1 MTARRRIRLRTVA
14 GRQVWDG
21 RKARGGSG
29 FIPGIRH
36 FQAGVRAYRAAA
48 AGGDAEAVARLGE
61 IDGALDALGRS
72 LDRWRRGLAGF
83 AAERLPPEALAATG
97 GRWLRTGRLLRIRA
111 AETRRLAALIEAY
124 DAVCANTASVTAAC
138 RRRGIANPHRA
149 SIGDR
154 RRRLRAVMELGYG
167 GVRRRPGQRE
177 RMPAHGEGDA
187 GGGGREDAHWAA
199 PRPR

>member
-1 MTARRRIRLRTVA
+1 MRLRTIA
-14 GRQVWDG
+14 ARQVWDG

-48 AGGDAEAVARLGE
+48 AGGDPQAAARLDE
-61 IDGALDALGRS
+61 IDAALDALARS
-72 LDRWRRGLAGF
+72 LDRWRRGLAAF
-83 AAERLPPEALAATG
+83 AAERAPLGAGAPTG
-97 GRWLRTGRLLRIRA
+97 RRWLRTGRLLRVRA
-111 AETRRLAALIEAY
+111 PETRRLAALVEAY
-124 DAVCANTASVTAAC
+124 DAACADTASVTTAC

-154 RRRLRAVMELGYG
+154 RRRLRAVMELGYRG
-167 GVRRRPGQRE
+167 ARHQPGRRDGRSADVGRE
-177 RMPAHGEGDA
+177 AV
-187 GGGGREDAHWAA
+187 GGRVGARSRSK